1 MSRADVLLAAR
12 RRSHQLRW
20 AVQRHLGWPAA
31 LALGLLAAVLYL
43 TLWAMPDLQA
53 EQSRTM
59 RRKVAQL
66 SLQLQRR
73 EAASRAGRD
82 PRDEAREALPALAE
96 RGKVTGKL
104 LELLTR
110 SGLNPGRVDYVVQSE
125 PLQLSRLHVSMP
137 VTGTYPQVRRFIGQ
151 VLNQLPYAALD
162 SLQIDRQAVGFA
174 VVDGMQTVQVV
185 MHLSLYFRAEPGAAP
200 IVAAAVSGS
209 KEGAR

>member
-1 MSRADVLLAAR
+1 MSRAASLLTDTR
-12 RRSHQLRW
+12 RRGHQLRW
-20 AVQRHLGWPAA
+20 AAQRLLGWPAVLA
-31 LALGLLAAVLYL
+31 LALLAFGLYL

-82 PRDEAREALPALAE
+82 PRDEARDALPALAE

-125 PLQLSRLHVSMP
+125 PLQLSRLHVSLP
-137 VTGTYPQVRRFIGQ
+137 VTGTYPQVRRFIAQ

-162 SLQIDRQAVGFA
+162 NLQIDRQAVGFA
-174 VVDGMQTVQVV
+174 VVDGMQSVQVV
-185 MHLSLYFRAEPGAAP
+185 MHLSLYFRAEPGAAALS
-200 IVAAAVSGS
+200 VG
-209 KEGAR
+209 KEAGR